1 MLLLPLFSWFALLS
15 ERLGLPVG
23 RHGQRAGLVVAG
35 IEAAL
40 LVGQWAIF
48 LTTIQGNYE
57 TALVYLPLP
66 CGLLVVFAL
75 VRQWLVGAGT
85 GPEVA

>member
-1 MLLLPLFSWFALLS
+1 
-15 ERLGLPVG
+15 
-23 RHGQRAGLVVAG
+23 VVAG